1 VVVIPDTLQNTTQ
14 GEVLFQSL
22 EAALSLT
29 ALNESKLV
37 ADTETGRV
45 TAVKLAPAE
54 NETSTVLN
62 FERTSG
68 SGTMSVVVPQDLL
81 QNLSTGGNTIM
92 VMTEVTEEVTR
103 GIPTGADTGDKVV
116 LHSPVVDFS
125 FVNEVSGTL
134 RLVEVNGSVPIGFTI
149 TNRPP
154 VPGERC
160 SYFDP
165 VLDAWSDAG
174 MELVNGSYTDDPAG
188 ANVSW
193 CVTTHTSMFALI
205 QSLPLD
211 LVHESDDNALNVSG
225 YMAAIGVTLGMVF
238 ILCVMC
244 SPWLRRVRAPT
255 SGHVRLVSRDGQ
267 VRHVGFECSLR
278 ERDKEDGVQSAPSLP
293 RGASGMSGTSQ
304 KLRKDKPKVV
314 VKWDITEEMLED
326 VADQNYSRKAVKTN
340 LSWTDQRQVV
350 KSKTSESMESR
361 RTDDR
366 QMTLRRLAESKSQF
380 ELKEEGDFG
389 DEDGGDPREAEFFY
403 QDFDVDDDDPPI
415 TVDLDVWFKLDSRE
429 AYKDGEA
436 VMYFSASQRAFI
448 PAKIVGHGLYE
459 NDTDVLPNYDLI
471 VGVRKQKRKMV
482 PLCALRRP
490 LLAGT
495 HVQAFFAKGTAR
507 RSSEREDSEGQPATS
522 TSRKGE
528 WVNAL
533 VLQPP
538 ALHLSS
544 HASTFHILLEGERE
558 PGRGRQYDVMLS
570 QLQRRYLQG
579 DQVEV
584 FRGREGWA
592 QGVVAE
598 DVVEEIP
605 TLPEDLQIGGP
616 PLPEEDA
623 EREKQPETAEAVA
636 DDSSTLKREGSMVSM
651 ASMADKRLF
660 SVEAALAEQSTMVSV
675 YLDGS
680 REAVKIPSFQ
690 LLTVS
695 FPVSTA

>member
-1 VVVIPDTLQNTTQ
+1 M
-14 GEVLFQSL
+14 
-22 EAALSLT
+22 EAALSL
-29 ALNESKLV
+29 ASLNESMMV

-54 NETSTVLN
+54 NDSSTVLTL
-62 FERTSG
+62 ERTSG

-174 MELVNGSYTDDPAG
+174 MELVNGSYIDGADG

-211 LVHESDDNALNVSG
+211 LMHESDDNALNVSG
-225 YMAAIGVTLGMVF
+225 YMAAIGVTLGMLF

-255 SGHVRLVSRDGQ
+255 SGHVRLVARDGQ

-278 ERDKEDGVQSAPSLP
+278 EREKEDGVQSAPSLP
-293 RGASGMSGTSQ
+293 KSVSGMTSLSQ
-304 KLRKDKPKVV
+304 SRKENKPKVV
-314 VKWDITEEMLED
+314 VKWDVTEEMLED
-326 VADQNYSRKAVKTN
+326 VADQHYSRKAVRTN
-340 LSWTDQRQVV
+340 LSWSDQRQVV
-350 KSKTSESMESR
+350 KTKTSESMESR
-361 RTDDR
+361 RSEDR
-366 QMTLRRLAESKSQF
+366 KATLRRLAESKSQF
-380 ELKEEGDFG
+380 ELKEDGDSG
-389 DEDGGDPREAEFFY
+389 DEDDQDPREREFFY
-403 QDFDVDDDDPPI
+403 EDFDIDDDDPPI
-415 TVDLDVWFKLDSRE
+415 TVDLDMWFKQDSKE

-436 VMYFSASQRAFI
+436 VMYFSASQKAFI

-459 NDTDVLPNYDLI
+459 NDTDLLPNYDLI
-471 VGVRKQKRKMV
+471 VGVRKQRRTMV

-490 LLAGT
+490 LLAGD
-495 HVQAFFAKGTAR
+495 HVQAFCAKR
-507 RSSEREDSEGQPATS
+507 RDESEGPSAAS
-522 TSRKGE
+522 TARKGE

-533 VLQPP
+533 VLRAPE
-538 ALHLSS
+538 LHLSS
-544 HASTFHILLEGERE
+544 HATKFHILLEEERE
-558 PGRGRQYDVMLS
+558 PGRGRQYDMMLS

-579 DQVEV
+579 DQVQV

-592 QGVVAE
+592 QGFVAE

-616 PLPEEDA
+616 PPPEEDA
-623 EREKQPETAEAVA
+623 EREKQPDTAEAVA
-636 DDSSTLKREGSMVSM
+636 DDPSTLKREGSMVSM
-651 ASMADKRLF
+651 ASMADTKLF

-690 LLTVS
+690 LL
-695 FPVSTA
+695 PVSLPITSV